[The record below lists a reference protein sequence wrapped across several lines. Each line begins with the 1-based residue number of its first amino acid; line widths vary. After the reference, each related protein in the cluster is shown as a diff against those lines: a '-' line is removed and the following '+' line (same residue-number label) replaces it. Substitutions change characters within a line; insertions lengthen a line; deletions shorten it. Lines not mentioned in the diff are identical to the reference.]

1 MITAN
6 VVDPLSGCLTEL
18 QDIIE
23 KILTELGPMS
33 GDLQLF
39 LLGDLA
45 NKGPN
50 SAETVKFVR
59 TLANE
64 GKAHLV
70 RGNHDEALLE
80 QYFTSNYLNRFWK
93 WITCSKYSYMKV
105 TLTPGNTRGL
115 TRYRLSESCSRRY
128 LISPRAAVYD
138 HPAGL
143 EVDTCSCRIR
153 TEETA
158 VGSAS

>member
-105 TLTPGNTRGL
+105 TLTPANTTG
-115 TRYRLSESCSRRY
+115 
-128 LISPRAAVYD
+128 
-138 HPAGL
+138 G
-143 EVDTCSCRIR
+143 
-153 TEETA
+153 
-158 VGSAS
+158 